1 MMQDQTSAEKN
12 SSETSVFGPPPLI
25 SGENAS
31 DYNELLLRASSALTP
46 RDFVEEILANDF
58 VYLTWEIWR
67 WRRLKTA
74 LGATLNTIEHAERV
88 DRLITNAEGRR
99 NAALREIDRRRAVLA
114 QMLQARAQ
122 EIEATEFETITQKAV
137 PSISEANP

>member
-31 DYNELLLRASSALTP
+31 NYNELLLRASSALTP

-67 WRRLKTA
+67 WRRLKIA
-74 LGATLNTIEHAERV
+74 LGATLNNIEDAERV
-88 DRLITNAEGRR
+88 DRLITIA
-99 NAALREIDRRRAVLA
+99 
-114 QMLQARAQ
+114 
-122 EIEATEFETITQKAV
+122 
-137 PSISEANP
+137 

>member
-1 MMQDQTSAEKN
+1 MMQDQTPAEKN

-25 SGENAS
+25 TGENAS

-46 RDFVEEILANDF
+46 KDFVEEILADDF

-74 LGATLNTIEHAERV
+74 LGATLNNIEDAERV
-88 DRLITNAEGRR
+88 DRLITIAEGRR
-99 NAALREIDRRRAVLA
+99 NAVLREIDRQRAVLA

-122 EIEATEFETITQKAV
+122 EIEATEFDTITQKAA
-137 PSISEANP
+137 PSI